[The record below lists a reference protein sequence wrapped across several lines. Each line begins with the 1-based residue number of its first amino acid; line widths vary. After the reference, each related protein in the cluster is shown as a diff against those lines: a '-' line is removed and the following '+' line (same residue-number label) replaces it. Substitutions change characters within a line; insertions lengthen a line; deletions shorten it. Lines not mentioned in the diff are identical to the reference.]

1 MEWSDEAIV
10 LSARAYGE
18 NAALVAVL
26 AREHGRCVAMLP
38 GGQGARRRPALEPGA
53 LTHVRWRGRSPDGLG
68 TWGMELESAVAARFL
83 DEPGRLAA
91 LASACALCDACL
103 PDREP
108 HPALFDG
115 LSALFA
121 VLESP
126 AWGEATVRW
135 EIGLLAELGFA
146 LDLSACAVTGIP
158 AGADG
163 ANDVLTHVSPRS
175 GRAVSASAAEPYID
189 KLLPLPG
196 FLAGRGGGGAA
207 EVAVGLALTGYFLER
222 SALHGPLPAPRLRL
236 ADIVRRAAGPPP
248 PA

>member
-1 MEWSDEAIV
+1 
-10 LSARAYGE
+10 
-18 NAALVAVL
+18 
-26 AREHGRCVAMLP
+26 
-38 GGQGARRRPALEPGA
+38 
-53 LTHVRWRGRSPDGLG
+53 
-68 TWGMELESAVAARFL
+68 MELESAVAARFL
-83 DEPGRLAA
+83 DDPGRLAA

-115 LSALFA
+115 LLALFM
-121 VLESP
+121 VLDGP

-146 LDLSACAVTGIP
+146 LDLSACAVTGAP

-175 GRAVSASAAEPYID
+175 GRAVSASAAEPYLD

-196 FLAGRGGGGAA
+196 FLVGRGGGGVD
-207 EVAVGLALTGYFLER
+207 EVAAGLALTGYFLER
-222 SALHGPLPAPRLRL
+222 SALHGPLPAARLRL
-236 ADIVRRAAGPPP
+236 ADIARRAAGPPP
-248 PA
+248 A